1 MTATVASP
9 ETALQAI
16 AAWGLPETSG
26 IELPPESDEPG
37 FAGRLQQTRLTG
49 PLLAA
54 AASGDVELSPELE
67 ADLVERQHGALLWCI
82 QLEVR
87 LLEVREAFDAAGGVE
102 HLVIKGPAI
111 AHLDALDPSVRTFA
125 DVDLLV
131 AAHDIDRAVAVLT
144 AMGGTLPWAERRN
157 GFDRRFAKSVTPTL
171 PDGVEFDL
179 HRTPADGV
187 FGHRIP
193 LDRLFA
199 DPDHFEIGGVSFGA
213 LSLKHRL
220 LHSAYHLLWGRLSRR

>member
-16 AAWGLPETSG
+16 AAWGLPGASG

-87 LLEVREAFDAAGGVE
+87 LLEVRKAFDAAGGVE

-111 AHLDALDPSVRTFA
+111 A
-125 DVDLLV
+125 
-131 AAHDIDRAVAVLT
+131 
-144 AMGGTLPWAERRN
+144 
-157 GFDRRFAKSVTPTL
+157 
-171 PDGVEFDL
+171 
-179 HRTPADGV
+179 
-187 FGHRIP
+187 
-193 LDRLFA
+193 
-199 DPDHFEIGGVSFGA
+199 
-213 LSLKHRL
+213 
-220 LHSAYHLLWGRLSRR
+220 

>member
-16 AAWGLPETSG
+16 AAWGLPGASG

-157 GFDRRFAKSVTPTL
+157 GFDRRLNKVKQTL
-171 PDGVEFDL
+171 TKEKKAQSKNNEP
-179 HRTPADGV
+179 
-187 FGHRIP
+187 
-193 LDRLFA
+193 
-199 DPDHFEIGGVSFGA
+199 
-213 LSLKHRL
+213 
-220 LHSAYHLLWGRLSRR
+220 